1 MAHHHH
7 HPTTGLQV
15 ERQHLVQSSI
25 NKLEENAKAGAGA
38 GGGKGKGQGK
48 GKGKSGAPGSGPP
61 AIEPAAEPNYVKRDE
76 GAAPNAAA
84 SASSSGVAGMS
95 RADKILEGIEA
106 D

>member
-1 MAHHHH
+1 M
-7 HPTTGLQV
+7 
-15 ERQHLVQSSI
+15 VQSSI

-61 AIEPAAEPNYVKRDE
+61 AIEPAAESNYVKRDE